1 MCSDCPFTTTAL
13 RHHVETFLSQS
24 RLNEPGESEV
34 MHSTLRTFGLFA
46 VLTLLFVGIG
56 YLLGGYYYAGD
67 WMLGALVFLVFAAV
81 INIVSYFLSD
91 KIVLWSY
98 KAKIVSEAEAPRVH
112 NIVKKICLKG
122 DMPRPR
128 VAIVP
133 TQNPNAFAT
142 GRNRNNAVVAV
153 TEGILTLLS
162 DDELEGVLAHE
173 MAHVKNRDILVMS
186 VAATI
191 AGAISFAARMFWWN
205 SMFSR
210 GRGNNN
216 GVILLIVAITAPI
229 AALLLQLAISR
240 SREYKADREG
250 ALMIQR
256 PKALARALAKL
267 EEGNRRRPIERG
279 NPATSSLFIVNPF
292 RGGGF
297 VTLFMTHPPMA
308 ARIRRLEELADET
321 GYIG

>member
-1 MCSDCPFTTTAL
+1 
-13 RHHVETFLSQS
+13 
-24 RLNEPGESEV
+24 
-34 MHSTLRTFGLFA
+34 MHSTLRTMGLFA
-46 VLTLLFVGIG
+46 MLTLLFVGIG
-56 YLLGGYYYAGD
+56 WLLGTFFMEEN
-67 WMLGALVFLVFAAV
+67 WILGSSIFLVLAAAMNL
-81 INIVSYFLSD
+81 ISYFLSD

-98 KAKIVSEAEAPRVH
+98 KAKIVTEAQAPRPY

-122 DMPRPR
+122 DLPMPR

-133 TQNPNAFAT
+133 SQNPNAFAT
-142 GRNRNNAVVAV
+142 GRNKNNAVVAV

-205 SMFSR
+205 AMFSR
-210 GRGNNN
+210 GRSNDNAI
-216 GVILLIVAITAPI
+216 ILLVVAITAPI

-240 SREYKADREG
+240 NREYKADREG

-292 RGGGF
+292 RGSGL
-297 VTLFMTHPPMA
+297 VSLFMTHPPIKT
-308 ARIRRLEELADET
+308 RIRKLEQLADET
-321 GYIG
+321 GFIG

>member
-1 MCSDCPFTTTAL
+1 M
-13 RHHVETFLSQS
+13 
-24 RLNEPGESEV
+24 N
-34 MHSTLRTFGLFA
+34 STLRTLGLFA
-46 VLTLLFVGIG
+46 ALTLLFVGIG
-56 YLLGGYYYAGD
+56 YLVGGYYAGD
-67 WMLGALVFLVFAAV
+67 WMLGSIVFLVFAAA
-81 INIVSYFLSD
+81 INIFSYFFSD
-91 KIVLWSY
+91 KMVLWSY
-98 KAKIVSEAEAPRVH
+98 RAKIVSEAEAPRVY

-122 DMPRPR
+122 DLPMPR

-142 GRNRNNAVVAV
+142 GRNKKNAVVAV

-173 MAHVKNRDILVMS
+173 MAHVKNKDMLLMS

-191 AGAISFAARMFWWN
+191 AGAISFAGRMFMWN
-205 SMFSR
+205 SMLSR
-210 GRGNNN
+210 GRGYNN
-216 GVILLIVAITAPI
+216 GILLLVVAITAPI

-240 SREYKADREG
+240 NREYKADREG

-279 NPATSSLFIVNPF
+279 NPATSTLFIVNPF

-297 VTLFMTHPPMA
+297 VTLFMTHPPMG
-308 ARIRRLEELADET
+308 ARIRRLEELADQT